1 MPGAQVIY
9 DASQL
14 HPGELTGIWVP
25 ETQMC
30 GTVNRYVSTS
40 GGKNVPHYKVD
51 LYINNDRTLRVFI
64 KDEDLNIVDLTGCTL
79 VLTARKEA
87 GDAPVFTKS
96 TAVAA
101 EGAIGAADEGEC
113 FFYIIPADTASLEGQ
128 YIFDIALTTAA
139 SKTYTVL
146 EGILNLLE
154 PGN

>member
-9 DASQL
+9 DTSQL

-30 GTVNRYVSTS
+30 GTVNYFVSTS

-64 KDEDLNIVDLTGCTL
+64 KDEDLNIVDLTGTTL
-79 VLTARKEA
+79 VLSVRKNE
-87 GDAPVFTKS
+87 GDTPVFTKS
-96 TAVAA
+96 TANAS

-113 FFYIIPADTASLEGQ
+113 FFYIVPSDTASLEGQ
-128 YIFDIALTTAA
+128 YIFDVSLTTTAT
-139 SKTYTVL
+139 KVYTVL
-146 EGILNLLE
+146 EGILNLLQ
-154 PGN
+154 PGS